1 MIYLLLGQVFR
12 SLSNSCFRS
21 IYGAVMCAKTGVDL
35 SNVTSAQWYANE
47 ILQSQKEQALRL
59 DL

>member
-1 MIYLLLGQVFR
+1 
-12 SLSNSCFRS
+12 
-21 IYGAVMCAKTGVDL
+21 MCAKTGVDL